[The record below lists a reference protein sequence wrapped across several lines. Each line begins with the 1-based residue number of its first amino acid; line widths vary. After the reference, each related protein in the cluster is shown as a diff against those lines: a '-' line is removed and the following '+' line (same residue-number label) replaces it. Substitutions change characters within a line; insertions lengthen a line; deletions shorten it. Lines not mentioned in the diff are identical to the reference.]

1 MKALGMI
8 ETYGLV
14 AAVEALDSA
23 LKAAN
28 VSLADMVRVKGGRVT
43 VLVEGDVAA
52 VKAAIDASQA
62 AAERVGSVANVHVIP
77 RPDPSVGQML
87 AGGQGSFRREKNP
100 SEPESEE
107 SPVQTEIRYEPP
119 EETPEIRK
127 EPEKVS
133 QETSEKI
140 QLQKEEPQPES
151 EEFTETPKPVTREGL
166 EKKSVA
172 KLRSLA
178 RELKLPGM
186 TSKDIC
192 FAKKQQLIDAIISFM
207 EQEK

>member
-87 AGGQGSFRREKNP
+87 AGGQGSFRRGKNP

-107 SPVQTEIRYEPP
+107 SPVQTEIRYETP
-119 EETPEIRK
+119 EETPEIR
-127 EPEKVS
+127 EEREKVS
-133 QETSEKI
+133 KETSEKI
-140 QLQKEEPQPES
+140 QKEEPQPES
-151 EEFTETPKPVTREGL
+151 EGFTETPKPVTREGL

>member
-62 AAERVGSVANVHVIP
+62 AAGRVGSVANVHVIP

-107 SPVQTEIRYEPP
+107 SPVQTEIRYATP
-119 EETPEIRK
+119 EETPEIR
-127 EPEKVS
+127 EEREKVS
-133 QETSEKI
+133 KETSEKI
-140 QLQKEEPQPES
+140 QKEEPQPES
-151 EEFTETPKPVTREGL
+151 EGFTETPKPVTREGL

>member
-62 AAERVGSVANVHVIP
+62 AAERVGSVVNVHVIP

-107 SPVQTEIRYEPP
+107 SPVQTEIRYATP
-119 EETPEIRK
+119 EETPEIRE

-133 QETSEKI
+133 KETSEKI
-140 QLQKEEPQPES
+140 QKEEPQPES
-151 EEFTETPKPVTREGL
+151 EGFTETPKPVTREGL

>member
-62 AAERVGSVANVHVIP
+62 AAERVGSVANVHVLP

-107 SPVQTEIRYEPP
+107 SPVQTEIRYATP
-119 EETPEIRK
+119 EETPEIRE

-133 QETSEKI
+133 KETSEKI
-140 QLQKEEPQPES
+140 QKEEPQPES

>member
-87 AGGQGSFRREKNP
+87 AGGQGSFRRGKNP

-107 SPVQTEIRYEPP
+107 SPVQTEIRYATP
-119 EETPEIRK
+119 EETPEIRE

-133 QETSEKI
+133 KETSEKI
-140 QLQKEEPQPES
+140 QKEEPQPES
-151 EEFTETPKPVTREGL
+151 EGFTETPKPVTREGL

>member
-100 SEPESEE
+100 SESESEE
-107 SPVQTEIRYEPP
+107 SPVQTEIRYETP
-119 EETPEIRK
+119 EETPEIRE

-151 EEFTETPKPVTREGL
+151 EGFTETPKPVTREGL

>member
-62 AAERVGSVANVHVIP
+62 AAGRVGSVVNVHVIP
-77 RPDPSVGQML
+77 RPAPSVRQML

-107 SPVQTEIRYEPP
+107 SPVQTEIRYATP
-119 EETPEIRK
+119 EETPEIRE

-133 QETSEKI
+133 KETSEKI
-140 QLQKEEPQPES
+140 QKEEPQPES

>member
-107 SPVQTEIRYEPP
+107 SPVQTEIRYETP
-119 EETPEIRK
+119 EETPEIR
-127 EPEKVS
+127 EEREKVS
-133 QETSEKI
+133 KETSEKI
-140 QLQKEEPQPES
+140 QKEEPQPES
-151 EEFTETPKPVTREGL
+151 EGFTETPKPVTREGL

>member
-62 AAERVGSVANVHVIP
+62 AAERVGSVANVHVLP

-107 SPVQTEIRYEPP
+107 SPVQTEIRYETP
-119 EETPEIRK
+119 EETPEIRE

-133 QETSEKI
+133 KETSEKI
-140 QLQKEEPQPES
+140 QKEEPQPES
-151 EEFTETPKPVTREGL
+151 EGFTETPKPVTREGL

>member
-87 AGGQGSFRREKNP
+87 AGGQGSFRRGKNP

-107 SPVQTEIRYEPP
+107 SPVQTEIRYETP
-119 EETPEIRK
+119 EETPEIRE

-151 EEFTETPKPVTREGL
+151 EGFTETPKPVTREGL

>member
-107 SPVQTEIRYEPP
+107 SPVQTEIRYETP
-119 EETPEIRK
+119 EETPEIRE

-133 QETSEKI
+133 KETSEKI
-140 QLQKEEPQPES
+140 QKEEPQPES
-151 EEFTETPKPVTREGL
+151 EGFTETPKPVTREGL

-207 EQEK
+207 EQEN

>member
-107 SPVQTEIRYEPP
+107 SPVQTEIRYETP
-119 EETPEIRK
+119 EETPEIRE

-133 QETSEKI
+133 KETSEKI
-140 QLQKEEPQPES
+140 QKEEPQPES
-151 EEFTETPKPVTREGL
+151 EGFTETPKPVTREGL

-207 EQEK
+207 EHEK

>member
-62 AAERVGSVANVHVIP
+62 AAERVGSVVNVHVIP
-77 RPDPSVGQML
+77 RPAPSVGQML

-107 SPVQTEIRYEPP
+107 SPVQTEIRYETP
-119 EETPEIRK
+119 EETPEIRE

-133 QETSEKI
+133 KETSEKI
-140 QLQKEEPQPES
+140 QKEEPQPES

>member
-107 SPVQTEIRYEPP
+107 SPVQTEIRYETP
-119 EETPEIRK
+119 EETPEIR
-127 EPEKVS
+127 EEREKVS
-133 QETSEKI
+133 KETSEKI
-140 QLQKEEPQPES
+140 QKEEPQPES
-151 EEFTETPKPVTREGL
+151 EGFTETPKPVTREGL
-166 EKKSVA
+166 EQKSVA

>member
-62 AAERVGSVANVHVIP
+62 AAGRVGSVANVHVIP

-107 SPVQTEIRYEPP
+107 SPVQTEIRYATP
-119 EETPEIRK
+119 EETPEIR
-127 EPEKVS
+127 EEREKVS
-133 QETSEKI
+133 KETSEKI
-140 QLQKEEPQPES
+140 QKEEPQPES

>member
-107 SPVQTEIRYEPP
+107 SPVQTEIRYETP
-119 EETPEIRK
+119 EETPEIR
-127 EPEKVS
+127 EEREKVS
-133 QETSEKI
+133 KETSEKI
-140 QLQKEEPQPES
+140 QKEEPQPES
-151 EEFTETPKPVTREGL
+151 EEFTETPKTVTREGL

>member
-87 AGGQGSFRREKNP
+87 AGGQGSFRRGKNP

-107 SPVQTEIRYEPP
+107 SPVQTEIRYETP
-119 EETPEIRK
+119 EETPEIRE

-140 QLQKEEPQPES
+140 QKEEPQPES

>member
-62 AAERVGSVANVHVIP
+62 AAGRVGSVANVHVIP

-107 SPVQTEIRYEPP
+107 SPVQTEIRYETP
-119 EETPEIRK
+119 EETPEIR
-127 EPEKVS
+127 EEREKVS
-133 QETSEKI
+133 KETSEKI
-140 QLQKEEPQPES
+140 QKEEPQPES
-151 EEFTETPKPVTREGL
+151 EGFTETPKPVTREGL

>member
-107 SPVQTEIRYEPP
+107 SPVQTEIRYATP
-119 EETPEIRK
+119 EETPEIRE

-151 EEFTETPKPVTREGL
+151 EGFTETPKPVTREGL

>member
-62 AAERVGSVANVHVIP
+62 AAGRVGSVANVHVIP
-77 RPDPSVGQML
+77 RPSPSVGQML
-87 AGGQGSFRREKNP
+87 TEGEGSFRRKEQP
-100 SEPESEE
+100 SEPEHEE
-107 SPVQTEIRYEPP
+107 SPVQAEI
-119 EETPEIRK
+119 K
-127 EPEKVS
+127 
-133 QETSEKI
+133 
-140 QLQKEEPQPES
+140 PES
-151 EEFTETPKPVTREGL
+151 EVLTKTPESVTRESL
-166 EKKSVA
+166 KKKSVA

>member
-62 AAERVGSVANVHVIP
+62 ADERVGSVANVHVIP

-107 SPVQTEIRYEPP
+107 SPVQTEIRYATP
-119 EETPEIRK
+119 EETPEIRE

-133 QETSEKI
+133 KETSEKI
-140 QLQKEEPQPES
+140 QKEEPQPES

>member
-62 AAERVGSVANVHVIP
+62 AAERVGSVVNVHVIP
-77 RPDPSVGQML
+77 RPAPSVGQML

-107 SPVQTEIRYEPP
+107 SPVQTEIRYATP
-119 EETPEIRK
+119 EETPEIRE

-133 QETSEKI
+133 KETSEKI
-140 QLQKEEPQPES
+140 QKEEPQPES

-166 EKKSVA
+166 EKKCVG